1 MKGCTKLAKMKTNYW
16 VTGNITKGFK
26 IVTKQPKAKFV
37 REPQQSI
44 IDAQRYIAGIYSGYN
59 Y

>member
-1 MKGCTKLAKMKTNYW
+1 MTTNYW
-16 VTGNITKGFK
+16 VTGNIKKGFK

-59 Y
+59 D